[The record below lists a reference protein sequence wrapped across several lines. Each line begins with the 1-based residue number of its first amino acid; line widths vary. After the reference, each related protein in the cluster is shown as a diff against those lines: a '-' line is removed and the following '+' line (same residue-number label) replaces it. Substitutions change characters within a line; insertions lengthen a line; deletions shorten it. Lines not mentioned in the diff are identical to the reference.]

1 MKYFLLT
8 FAILCGSNA
17 VGSILIPF
25 SPYLGVGAGVIFAAA
40 LMELVGYNRGVE
52 HCCRRL
58 DEEGL
63 RWK

>member
-1 MKYFLLT
+1 MKYFWLT
-8 FAILCGSNA
+8 FAALAFSNS

-25 SPYLGVGAGVIFAAA
+25 SPYLGVGAGILFAGA
-40 LMELVGYNRGVE
+40 LMELVGYSRGVE
-52 HCCRRL
+52 HCCKRL